1 MVERCF
7 RKAGVRV
14 RFPLL
19 AMNRKLKIA
28 LVILIFLIIT
38 VIGFLQKNKNV
49 TIEKNEVVGSYTYNS
64 IINSAP
70 KDIKEIIDIANPDN
84 DKRLD
89 KEINRGLAVETAK
102 LGIKTIDIQTQ
113 ILEYISPYLKKVK
126 VSNRSEDDYVN
137 ELKNVLTPLKLANP
151 DFNNKE
157 NLNNCGDV
165 FLSVLNN
172 LSNMEV
178 PKRLEGIH
186 KSEMTILG
194 SMGYIF
200 KKLAITNDPEEA
212 AALIGTL
219 NELTYAQDDLIN
231 KLTK

>member
-1 MVERCF
+1 MS
-7 RKAGVRV
+7 
-14 RFPLL
+14 
-19 AMNRKLKIA
+19 RKLKIA

-64 IINSAP
+64 IINSVP

-84 DKRLD
+84 DKKLNE
-89 KEINRGLAVETAK
+89 EINKGLTVETAK
-102 LGIKTIDIQTQ
+102 LGIKTIDTQTQ

-178 PKRLEGIH
+178 PKRLEGVH

-212 AALIGTL
+212 TALIGTL

>member
-1 MVERCF
+1 MS
-7 RKAGVRV
+7 
-14 RFPLL
+14 
-19 AMNRKLKIA
+19 RKLKIA
-28 LVILIFLIIT
+28 LAILIFLIIT

-49 TIEKNEVVGSYTYNS
+49 TIEKNKDKNLGSYTYNS
-64 IINSAP
+64 IINFAP

-84 DKRLD
+84 DKKLNE
-89 KEINRGLAVETAK
+89 EINKGLAVETAK
-102 LGIKTIDIQTQ
+102 LGIKTIDTQTQ

-212 AALIGTL
+212 TALIGTL